1 MLLQG
6 CRKYRTQGKF
16 TYSIQIFYACI
27 YVSQNFESEHMAELF
42 VMRNFYSTMNK
53 GMWFDWAV
61 NMEVLVQIHWLNE
74 TWHVWRRRLPEK
86 QKHSEW
92 EGNREV
98 KN

>member
-53 GMWFDWAV
+53 GM
-61 NMEVLVQIHWLNE
+61 
-74 TWHVWRRRLPEK
+74 
-86 QKHSEW
+86 
-92 EGNREV
+92 
-98 KN
+98 